1 MLKCVRYSIYI
12 EVEEML
18 TKRVVASSIALD
30 AAQSSL
36 FPDDKDDYDDE
47 ITCIFVK
54 NSIAVHALEIIEGV
68 CELKYLFF
76 KFIEWSWVVE
86 AIFQNFS
93 MVLNLL
99 ISNVSMRALFTG
111 VKEMLNRR
119 IEDENTTSTFDN
131 GFAENN
137 ADSAQQ

>member
-1 MLKCVRYSIYI
+1 MYDILYI

-36 FPDDKDDYDDE
+36 FPDDKNDYDDE

-76 KFIEWSWVVE
+76 KFIE
-86 AIFQNFS
+86 
-93 MVLNLL
+93 
-99 ISNVSMRALFTG
+99 
-111 VKEMLNRR
+111 
-119 IEDENTTSTFDN
+119 
-131 GFAENN
+131 
-137 ADSAQQ
+137 

>member
-1 MLKCVRYSIYI
+1 
-12 EVEEML
+12 
-18 TKRVVASSIALD
+18 
-30 AAQSSL
+30 
-36 FPDDKDDYDDE
+36 
-47 ITCIFVK
+47 
-54 NSIAVHALEIIEGV
+54 
-68 CELKYLFF
+68 
-76 KFIEWSWVVE
+76 
-86 AIFQNFS
+86 

-99 ISNVSMRALFTG
+99 ISNVSMRTLFTG